1 MEMINELQNRPGRCF
16 LPKHGA
22 GQLVGARCGLPATG
36 VAQELCRDI
45 FGAHAFAEFCY
56 RLQVAV
62 ASARKADVFD
72 FVSVARELDR
82 RRANASS
89 LESLFHM
96 CLGVEGAL
104 NIECPGAGSLL
115 QLELYAGNKSASLT
129 NAEFKKERNV
139 VSKFKPDKGCLPYRF
154 CLKLVAVETKC
165 RADCQ

>member
-1 MEMINELQNRPGRCF
+1 MINELQNRPGRRF

-22 GQLVGARCGLPATG
+22 GELVGARSRLPATG
-36 VAQELCRDI
+36 VAQEL
-45 FGAHAFAEFCY
+45 
-56 RLQVAV
+56 
-62 ASARKADVFD
+62 
-72 FVSVARELDR
+72 

-154 CLKLVAVETKC
+154 CLKLVAVEAKC
-165 RADCQ
+165 GTDCQ